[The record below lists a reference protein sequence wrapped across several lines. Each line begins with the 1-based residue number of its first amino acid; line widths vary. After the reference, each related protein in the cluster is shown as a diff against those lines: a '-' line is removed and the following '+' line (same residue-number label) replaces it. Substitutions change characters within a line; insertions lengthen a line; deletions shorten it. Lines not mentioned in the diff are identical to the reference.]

1 MPVACVTIRDRDG
14 RPFVHVTE
22 AKTLFE
28 AVQNGVDLFADPYWK
43 GPKPLRDTNY
53 EVWLVGDYR
62 RWQVQ
67 AASVERCRNSVR
79 EPFSRPTTSIQVP
92 PYR

>member
-28 AVQNGVDLFADPYWK
+28 AVQNSIYWFADP
-43 GPKPLRDTNY
+43 
-53 EVWLVGDYR
+53 
-62 RWQVQ
+62 
-67 AASVERCRNSVR
+67 
-79 EPFSRPTTSIQVP
+79 F
-92 PYR
+92 